1 MLIVML
7 YCGNMKRYNK
17 TKSIEHNYYPIY
29 TNNSFTNVNI
39 EDTVNSMR
47 NLQGFCACNNLASGR
62 IAKLQ
67 GGYYFL
73 TFDNKWERIGNS
85 LREIPFKQLLNLK
98 WK

>member
-1 MLIVML
+1 
-7 YCGNMKRYNK
+7 MKRFDK

-29 TNNSFTNVNI
+29 ANNMFTNVNI

-62 IAKLQ
+62 VAKLQ

-73 TFDNKWERIGNS
+73 TED
-85 LREIPFKQLLNLK
+85 LK
-98 WK
+98 WSFIGDSLYRITFRVILELFKTIKYENNI

>member
-1 MLIVML
+1 
-7 YCGNMKRYNK
+7 MKRFDK
-17 TKSIEHNYYPIY
+17 TKSIKDGYYPIY
-29 TNNSFTNVNI
+29 ANNAFTNVNI

-73 TFDNKWERIGNS
+73 TFDNKLERIGNS
-85 LREIPFKQLLNLK
+85 LREIPFKQLLNLNWNNENRK
-98 WK
+98 HTRK